1 MGRAKS
7 KFPYLT
13 LKARSKSLAGPW
25 GKQQDVVPFRCQPS
39 TYYEV
44 TASPAHIMKHGD
56 EYLMFFSATNQGVR
70 QTLSMARTKD
80 LNGPWADGLD
90 GRQDLTSE
98 HDHEPTTPL

>member
-1 MGRAKS
+1 
-7 KFPYLT
+7 
-13 LKARSKSLAGPW
+13 
-25 GKQQDVVPFRCQPS
+25 
-39 TYYEV
+39 
-44 TASPAHIMKHGD
+44 
-56 EYLMFFSATNQGVR
+56 MFFSATNQGVR